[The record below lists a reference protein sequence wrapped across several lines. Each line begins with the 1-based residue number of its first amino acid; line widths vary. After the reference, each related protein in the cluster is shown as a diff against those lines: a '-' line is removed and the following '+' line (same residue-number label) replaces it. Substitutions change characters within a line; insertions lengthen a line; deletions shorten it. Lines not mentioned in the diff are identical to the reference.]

1 MKVNNDYPLSTWLI
15 DLRNIIAKREL
26 KAKKDV
32 LIEIVE
38 DIEEILDM
46 YEQGMMPQQVYE
58 EMVE

>member
-1 MKVNNDYPLSTWLI
+1 MKINNDYPLSTWLV
-15 DLRNIIAKREL
+15 DLRDIISKREL

>member
-1 MKVNNDYPLSTWLI
+1 MKINNDYPLSTWLI
-15 DLRNIIAKREL
+15 DLRNIISKREL

>member
-1 MKVNNDYPLSTWLI
+1 MKINNDYPLSTWLI

-26 KAKKDV
+26 KAEKDV

>member
-1 MKVNNDYPLSTWLI
+1 MKINNDYPLSTWLI
-15 DLRNIIAKREL
+15 DLRDIIATREL

-38 DIEEILDM
+38 DIEEILEC
-46 YEQGMMPQQVYE
+46 YEEGMMPQQVYE

>member
-1 MKVNNDYPLSTWLI
+1 MKINNDYPLSTWLI
-15 DLRNIIAKREL
+15 DLRDIISKREL

>member
-1 MKVNNDYPLSTWLI
+1 MKINNDYPLSTWLI

-58 EMVE
+58 EMIE

>member
-1 MKVNNDYPLSTWLI
+1 MKINEDYPLSTWLI
-15 DLRNIIAKREL
+15 DLRNIISKREL

-38 DIEEILDM
+38 NIEEILEA
-46 YEQGMMPQQVYE
+46 YEGGMMPQQVYE

>member
-1 MKVNNDYPLSTWLI
+1 MKINNDYPLSTWLI
-15 DLRNIIAKREL
+15 DLRDIISKREL

-58 EMVE
+58 EMVD

>member
-1 MKVNNDYPLSTWLI
+1 MKINNNYPLSTWLI
-15 DLRNIIAKREL
+15 DLRDIISKREL

-58 EMVE
+58 EMID

>member
-1 MKVNNDYPLSTWLI
+1 MKINNDYPLSTWLI
-15 DLRNIIAKREL
+15 DLRDIIAKREL

-58 EMVE
+58 EMIE

>member
-1 MKVNNDYPLSTWLI
+1 MKINNDYPLSTWLI

-58 EMVE
+58 EMVD

>member
-1 MKVNNDYPLSTWLI
+1 MKINNDYPLSTWLI

>member
-1 MKVNNDYPLSTWLI
+1 MKINNDYPLSTWLM
-15 DLRNIIAKREL
+15 DLRDIISKREL

>member
-1 MKVNNDYPLSTWLI
+1 MKINNDYPLSTWLV
-15 DLRNIIAKREL
+15 DLRDIISKREL

-32 LIEIVE
+32 LIEIIE

-58 EMVE
+58 EMIE

>member
-1 MKVNNDYPLSTWLI
+1 MKINNDYPLSTWLI
-15 DLRNIIAKREL
+15 DLRDIISKREL

-38 DIEEILDM
+38 NIEEILEA
-46 YEQGMMPQQVYE
+46 YEGGMMPQQVYE

>member
-1 MKVNNDYPLSTWLI
+1 MKINNDYPLSTWLI
-15 DLRNIIAKREL
+15 DLRNIISTREL

>member
-1 MKVNNDYPLSTWLI
+1 MKINNDYPLSTWLI
-15 DLRNIIAKREL
+15 DLRNIISKREL

-38 DIEEILDM
+38 NIEEILEA
-46 YEQGMMPQQVYE
+46 YEGGMMPQQVYE

>member
-1 MKVNNDYPLSTWLI
+1 MKINNDYPLSTWLI

-46 YEQGMMPQQVYE
+46 YEQGMTPQRVYE

>member
-1 MKVNNDYPLSTWLI
+1 MKINNDYPLSTWLM
-15 DLRNIIAKREL
+15 DLRDIISKREL

-58 EMVE
+58 EMVD

>member
-1 MKVNNDYPLSTWLI
+1 MKINNDYPLSTWLV
-15 DLRNIIAKREL
+15 DLRDIISEREL

-46 YEQGMMPQQVYE
+46 YELGMMPRQVYE
-58 EMVE
+58 EMID